1 MSGRTRLTLG
11 VIACFVAAIIGVFM
25 GRALLPSRAQPG
37 AELHDVLH
45 HKLALDATQEAR
57 LQMLEQRFAVQRR
70 AFELELRADNA
81 RLAEAIEAE
90 HGNGPRVAAAVDQSH
105 AAMGDLQKA
114 TLAHIFAMRQLLRP
128 NQTGQFDQAVVKALT
143 DDVLESWC
151 VSLDWTTLT
160 EGELAALSI
169 AGRQAA
175 FSEIMRRHRQ
185 SVFRM
190 VRACVGEAD
199 EALDLVQ
206 ETFVAAHQA
215 LPRYDG
221 DRSMR
226 AWLSTIA
233 INKCRDWGRKRTVR
247 RFLSFAAPI
256 GPEAEAV
263 ADDQVAIDDA
273 TGDRQ
278 ELERVTRAIST
289 LPANLKEPLVLR
301 TIEGLSQA
309 ETAEVLGISEKAVET
324 RLYRARRSL
333 ADRLGA
339 MTRSAV
345 G

>member
-1 MSGRTRLTLG
+1 M
-11 VIACFVAAIIGVFM
+11 
-25 GRALLPSRAQPG
+25 
-37 AELHDVLH
+37 
-45 HKLALDATQEAR
+45 
-57 LQMLEQRFAVQRR
+57 
-70 AFELELRADNA
+70 
-81 RLAEAIEAE
+81 
-90 HGNGPRVAAAVDQSH
+90 
-105 AAMGDLQKA
+105 
-114 TLAHIFAMRQLLRP
+114 
-128 NQTGQFDQAVVKALT
+128 
-143 DDVLESWC
+143 
-151 VSLDWTTLT
+151 SLDWTTLT

-169 AGRQAA
+169 AGRQPA

-247 RFLSFAAPI
+247 RFLSFATPI

-278 ELERVTRAIST
+278 ELDRVTRAIST

-339 MTRSAV
+339 MARSAA

>member
-1 MSGRTRLTLG
+1 M
-11 VIACFVAAIIGVFM
+11 
-25 GRALLPSRAQPG
+25 
-37 AELHDVLH
+37 
-45 HKLALDATQEAR
+45 
-57 LQMLEQRFAVQRR
+57 
-70 AFELELRADNA
+70 
-81 RLAEAIEAE
+81 
-90 HGNGPRVAAAVDQSH
+90 
-105 AAMGDLQKA
+105 
-114 TLAHIFAMRQLLRP
+114 
-128 NQTGQFDQAVVKALT
+128 
-143 DDVLESWC
+143 
-151 VSLDWTTLT
+151 SLDWTTLT

-339 MTRSAV
+339 MTCSAV

>member
-1 MSGRTRLTLG
+1 
-11 VIACFVAAIIGVFM
+11 
-25 GRALLPSRAQPG
+25 
-37 AELHDVLH
+37 
-45 HKLALDATQEAR
+45 
-57 LQMLEQRFAVQRR
+57 
-70 AFELELRADNA
+70 
-81 RLAEAIEAE
+81 
-90 HGNGPRVAAAVDQSH
+90 
-105 AAMGDLQKA
+105 
-114 TLAHIFAMRQLLRP
+114 
-128 NQTGQFDQAVVKALT
+128 
-143 DDVLESWC
+143 
-151 VSLDWTTLT
+151 
-160 EGELAALSI
+160 
-169 AGRQAA
+169 
-175 FSEIMRRHRQ
+175 
-185 SVFRM
+185 M

-247 RFLSFAAPI
+247 RFLSFATPI

-278 ELERVTRAIST
+278 ELDRVTRAIST

-339 MTRSAV
+339 MARSAA